1 MVIASIPKLKGKSNY
16 EERRNSTQGFCV
28 CEMNGYWRYIL
39 GEISKLISPPEKKV
53 TPAAKEAAKEAF
65 ETKLMKWLTIT
76 DPIQGA
82 IRTTCTIDPMSHV
95 GDMGLASNMWK
106 RIESLYRD
114 TGFIERDSIFIRLPT
129 ETLSDFD
136 DVAQFA
142 DDIKRNS
149 IRLNEIDTK
158 DVPGWMY
165 MALVLSMTPS
175 V

>member
-1 MVIASIPKLKGKSNY
+1 
-16 EERRNSTQGFCV
+16 
-28 CEMNGYWRYIL
+28 
-39 GEISKLISPPEKKV
+39 
-53 TPAAKEAAKEAF
+53 
-65 ETKLMKWLTIT
+65 
-76 DPIQGA
+76 
-82 IRTTCTIDPMSHV
+82 MSHV

-114 TGFIERDSIFIRLPT
+114 TRFIERDSIFIRLPT

-149 IRLNEIDTK
+149 IRLHEIDTK
-158 DVPGWMY
+158 DVPDWMY